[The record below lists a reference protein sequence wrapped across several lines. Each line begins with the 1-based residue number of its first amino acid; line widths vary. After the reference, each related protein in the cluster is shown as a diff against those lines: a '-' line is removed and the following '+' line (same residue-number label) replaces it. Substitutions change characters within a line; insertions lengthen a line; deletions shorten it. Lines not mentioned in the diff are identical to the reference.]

1 MEFEPCGNPV
11 YAQRA
16 DHRPTL
22 TAKQQ
27 GTIKEQDLVHYPFGE
42 GSRGDLA
49 SPFDEHMLDPTPP
62 QHLQQRPQWDTA
74 LVSGQAEDLN
84 PLLLE
89 EAPLLA
95 LPALGRSHYQSGRG

>member
-49 SPFDEHMLDPTPP
+49 SPPSNRIDAITRRVTGVGTRSDEEGD
-62 QHLQQRPQWDTA
+62 
-74 LVSGQAEDLN
+74 S
-84 PLLLE
+84 
-89 EAPLLA
+89 
-95 LPALGRSHYQSGRG
+95 